1 MEWLSN
7 LRIRGLIDEDFINYK
22 KPAMFI
28 STCFCDWKCCTE
40 INIPIEICQN
50 CNIAKEPII
59 DVPVDKIFHR
69 YINNPI
75 TKSIVIGGLEPMMQ
89 QDEIYELLEYFFDNK
104 CFDDI
109 VIYTGYR
116 QNEIKE
122 FIDRIKSKF
131 KNIYIKFG
139 RYIPNQNPHYD
150 ETLGVELASDNQKG
164 VKIC

>member
-1 MEWLSN
+1 
-7 LRIRGLIDEDFINYK
+7 
-22 KPAMFI
+22 
-28 STCFCDWKCCTE
+28 
-40 INIPIEICQN
+40 
-50 CNIAKEPII
+50 
-59 DVPVDKIFHR
+59 
-69 YINNPI
+69 
-75 TKSIVIGGLEPMMQ
+75 MMQ